1 MSFWSYKPKEQ
12 PNLADDKY
20 SILYC
25 RSKSEYKPDYVWD
38 DDERSCSAIP
48 VRKYN
53 SFIESDENTKSLAQI
68 MKEYYDEERSFKYN
82 NNNNNHSQESDIYY
96 GNQYMDPPIIYS
108 PDLPKSSE
116 SAQVDTD
123 MDDNHVE
130 STDADANTNED
141 GEDDNTK
148 NKFYDDIIYKK
159 FYTS

>member
-1 MSFWSYKPKEQ
+1 MSKEM
-12 PNLADDKY
+12 PNLCDDKY

-25 RSKSEYKPDYVWD
+25 HSHSDYKPDYVWD
-38 DDERSCSAIP
+38 DDERSCSATP

-53 SFIESDENTKSLAQI
+53 KSFIESDEDTKSLAQI
-68 MKEYYDEERSFKYN
+68 MKEYYDEERSIKYNN
-82 NNNNNHSQESDIYY
+82 NNNNNHSQEPDIYY
-96 GNQYMDPPIIYS
+96 GNPPIIYS

-123 MDDNHVE
+123 IDDNHVE
-130 STDADANTNED
+130 STEDNTNHNVNED

-159 FYTS
+159 FCTS